1 MSITQPEPTR
11 LTLMDQAVITYH
23 KMGENFL
30 DLLDFY
36 LSCHPEAERH
46 IRTGPNFFLLFRK
59 EPDPDGD
66 YWLVDYFG
74 GSLADVPL
82 LLSFMPYRLDRVGFV
97 RYAKY
102 LDKAV
107 RFLKTDQ
114 LIKHYGL
121 KTESTPASASASTSA
136 SASASSSKASDQ
148 ETQTGRKDG
157 ESDSCAA

>member
-23 KMGENFL
+23 RMGENFL
-30 DLLDFY
+30 HLLDFY

-46 IRTGPNFFLLFRK
+46 IRTGPNFFLLFRR
-59 EPDPDGD
+59 EED

-74 GSLADVPL
+74 GSLANISL
-82 LLSFMPYRLDRVGFV
+82 LLGFMPYYLDRVAFV

-102 LDKAV
+102 QDKTI
-107 RFLKTDQ
+107 RFLKTNQ

-121 KTESTPASASASTSA
+121 KTEIPSAASA
-136 SASASSSKASDQ
+136 SASASASAHPCGEASDQ
-148 ETQTGRKDG
+148 EAPTGG
-157 ESDSCAA
+157 

>member
-23 KMGENFL
+23 AMGENFL

-59 EPDPDGD
+59 AGPADDP

-74 GSLADVPL
+74 GSGNLISTMVK
-82 LLSFMPYRLDRVGFV
+82 FMPYHLDRVAFV

-102 LDKAV
+102 RDSTL
-107 RFLKTDQ
+107 RFINTAK
-114 LIKHYGL
+114 LIKYYGI
-121 KTESTPASASASTSA
+121 KTEISSSASTASTAPTSAYPYSSA
-136 SASASSSKASDQ
+136 SDPKSQ
-148 ETQTGRKDG
+148 GRSQG
-157 ESDSCAA
+157 C